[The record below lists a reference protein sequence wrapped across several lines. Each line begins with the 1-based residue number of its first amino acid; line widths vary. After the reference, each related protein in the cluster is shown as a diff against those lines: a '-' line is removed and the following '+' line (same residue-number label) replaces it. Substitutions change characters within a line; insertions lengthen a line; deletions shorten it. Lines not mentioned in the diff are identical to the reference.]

1 MGIHGVSDD
10 QYGVTFQKYVL
21 LDIVFPITSRVYR
34 PAEDK
39 GPDRGYLIIF
49 IVFLFNS
56 VPVNRH

>member
-10 QYGVTFQKYVL
+10 QYDVTFQKYVL
-21 LDIVFPITSRVYR
+21 LNIVFPITSRVYR

-39 GPDRGYLIIF
+39 GPDTGYLF